1 MTIRRI
7 ASILSLLISTAL
19 AADLPV
25 REVILYKSGVGYF
38 ARSGQLAPGES
49 ARLDFKATDMN
60 DVLKSLT
67 VADDSGTPIRGLRY
81 DSSEPL
87 DQKLAEFPFTVADGQ
102 QLSVF
107 LDHLRG
113 ARVELKMA
121 AETLDG
127 VIVSGRV
134 IPADEK
140 QSEHEQLI
148 LLLDSGDLRTVDLG
162 AVTSLRFPDPKLQAQ
177 LKDYL
182 SAIAQSRSKDKRSV
196 YIDSSEAKA
205 RTVSASYMIPQPL
218 WKSSYRLLFDD
229 KGEATLEGWAIVD
242 NTTGDDWTNVHLSVV
257 SGRPVSFISR
267 LYEPFYVQRTT
278 ADVNNA
284 YAQAPV
290 VYDAAVSSAPSAGLD
305 LNESMGLASKA
316 VFANR
321 VGSGSGAGY
330 GAGSGGNVGGGVYR
344 MKAQLSSV
352 AAGTQSQELGDLF
365 EYRFDAPVTIRKNES
380 AMLPFLQQKIT
391 ARKLL
396 IYAESYGQNPM
407 SAAEMTNNTG
417 KTLDGGPITVF
428 EGAGYGGE
436 ALMNTVKNGDNR
448 LISYAVDL
456 GTRIGTKEDSGESRL
471 LEVHASR
478 GLVTTKSSEL
488 ATKTYSI
495 HNVDQR
501 AKTLL
506 LEQPIRQGYTPVSP
520 KPSETTAD
528 AHRYEV
534 KLAAGATEKFPV
546 IEEYVYSQS
555 FQVATFTPDVLV
567 EYVRQKAISD
577 DGRKQLEGIVDQK
590 GRMAETDT
598 SLAEAHS
605 EMQEASRAQ
614 ERLRQNI
621 QTLNHVS
628 GQQEQVQEWSKQ
640 LAAEEVRM
648 TELRDQIS
656 ALDKKRAA
664 LEAELGDMIGKL
676 EF

>member
-1 MTIRRI
+1 MRRI
-7 ASILSLLISTAL
+7 ASILSILMSTAL

-38 ARSGQLAPGES
+38 ARSGQLAPSDS

-87 DQKLAEFPFTVADGQ
+87 EQKLAEFPFTVADGQ

-121 AETLDG
+121 SETLTG

-134 IPADEK
+134 IPGDEK

-148 LLLDSGDLRTVDLG
+148 LLPDSGDLRTVDLSAAG
-162 AVTSLRFPDPKLQAQ
+162 SIRFPDPKLQAQ

-182 SAIAQSRSKDKRSV
+182 AAVAQSRSKDKRSV
-196 YIDSSEAKA
+196 YIDLSDAKA

-242 NTTGDDWTNVHLSVV
+242 NTTGDDWTNVHLAVV

-290 VYDAAVSSAPSAGLD
+290 VYEGGVADGVVGGVPGGVAGGVL
-305 LNESMGLASKA
+305 GGIA
-316 VFANR
+316 
-321 VGSGSGAGY
+321 SGSGAGI
-330 GAGSGGNVGGGVYR
+330 GPGSGGNSGGGVYR
-344 MKAQLSSV
+344 MKAQRSSV
-352 AAGTQSQELGDLF
+352 AANTQSQELGDLF
-365 EYRFDAPVTIRKNES
+365 EYRFDAPVTIHKNES
-380 AMLPFLQQKIT
+380 AMLPFLQQKIA

-396 IYAESYGQNPM
+396 IYSESYGQNPM
-407 SAAEMTNNTG
+407 SAADLTNNTG

-436 ALMNTVKNGDNR
+436 ALMNTVKSGDKR

-456 GTRIGTKEDSGESRL
+456 GTRVGTKEDTGESHL
-471 LEVHASR
+471 LEIHVNHGVLSQ
-478 GLVTTKSSEL
+478 KSSVL
-488 ATKTYSI
+488 LTKTYSI
-495 HNVDQR
+495 RNVDPR
-501 AKTLL
+501 PKTLL
-506 LEQPIRQGYTPVSP
+506 IEQPILRGYSPISP

-528 AHRYEV
+528 ARRYEV
-534 KLAAGATEKFPV
+534 KLAAGTSEKLPIV
-546 IEEYVYSQS
+546 EERVESISYSVQ
-555 FQVATFTPDVLV
+555 ANNITPDGLFA
-567 EYVRQKAISD
+567 YVGQKAISD
-577 DGRKQLEGIVDQK
+577 EGRKQLQGIIDQK
-590 GRMAETDT
+590 GRIAETDT

-605 EMQEASRAQ
+605 VMEETSRAQ

-640 LAAEEVRM
+640 LAAEEVRI
-648 TELRDQIS
+648 TALRDQIS
-656 ALDKKRAA
+656 ALGKKKAA